1 MFIMMKDLKVI
12 FMGTPDFS
20 VNVLNSL
27 IHNTNVIGVVTK
39 PDKSVG
45 RKQVLSQSAVKKVVI
60 ENNIKVLQPTKI
72 KEEYQSILDLNP
84 DIIITCAYGQFLP
97 KEILDFPKYGCVNVH
112 ASLLPKLRGGAP
124 IHRAIIDGYATTGIT
139 IMYMGLKMDN
149 GDIIS
154 QKSIEIEKT
163 DNVGT
168 LHDKLSVLGAD
179 LLMETLPDII
189 SGQAKRI
196 VQNEEEI
203 TFAYNISREDEHI
216 DFNKTK
222 TEVFNQI
229 RGLNPWPVAY
239 AVLDGEEMKIN
250 EVIIGEGSYKDKSN
264 GEIVEL
270 YKDGIGIKV
279 SDGEII
285 LKKIKPF
292 GKKKMSVREY
302 LNGNRGRNNLIGK
315 IFS

>member
-1 MFIMMKDLKVI
+1 MMKNLKVI

-27 IHNTNVIGVVTK
+27 IHNTNVIGVVTQ
-39 PDKSVG
+39 PDKLVG
-45 RKQVLSQSAVKKVVI
+45 RKQVLSQSAVKKVAI

-72 KEEYQSILDLNP
+72 KEEYQSILELNP
-84 DIIITCAYGQFLP
+84 DIIITCAYGQFLS

-124 IHRAIIDGYATTGIT
+124 IHRAIMEGYTTTGIT
-139 IMYMGLKMDN
+139 IMYMGQKMDN

-154 QKSIEIEKT
+154 QKSIEIERT

-179 LLMETLPDII
+179 LLIETLSDII
-189 SGQAKRI
+189 NGQAKRI

-203 TFAYNISREDEHI
+203 TFGYNISREDEHI

-222 TEVFNQI
+222 IEVFNYI
-229 RGLNPWPVAY
+229 RGLNPWPVAN
-239 AVLDGEEMKIN
+239 AVLDGEEMKIY
-250 EVIIGEGSYKDKSN
+250 EVIIGEGNYIDKTN
-264 GEIVEL
+264 GEIVKL

-285 LKKIKPF
+285 LKTIKPF
-292 GKKKMSVREY
+292 GKKKMRVREY
-302 LNGNRGRNNLIGK
+302 LNGNREKNNLIGK

>member
-1 MFIMMKDLKVI
+1 MMKYLKVV

-20 VNVLNSL
+20 VNVLKSL
-27 IHNTNVIGVVTK
+27 IDNTTVIGVVTQ
-39 PDKSVG
+39 PDKLVG
-45 RKQVLSQSAVKKVVI
+45 RKQVLTESPIKRVALEK
-60 ENNIKVLQPTKI
+60 NIKVMQPTKI
-72 KEEYQSILDLNP
+72 RKEYQNILDLEP

-97 KEILDFPKYGCVNVH
+97 KEILDYPKYGCVNVH

-124 IHRAIIDGYATTGIT
+124 IHRAIIDGYTTTGIT
-139 IMYMGLKMDN
+139 IMHMDPVMDK

-154 QKSIEIEKT
+154 QRSIKIEEA

-168 LHDKLSVLGAD
+168 LHDKLSLLGAE
-179 LLMETLPDII
+179 LLIQTLPGIMN
-189 SGQAKRI
+189 GQANRM
-196 VQNEEEI
+196 VQNEEEV
-203 TFAYNISREDEHI
+203 TFGYNISRDDEHI

-222 TEVFNQI
+222 VEVFNQI

-239 AVLDGEEMKIN
+239 TILDDKEIKIY
-250 EVIIGEGSYKDKSN
+250 EAIIGNGIYKEKSN

-285 LKKIKPF
+285 LKIVKPS
-292 GKKKMSVREY
+292 GSRKMNVKDY
-302 LNGNRGRNNLIGK
+302 LNGFKEKNNLIGK
-315 IFS
+315 VFR

>member
-1 MFIMMKDLKVI
+1 MSEIMKNLKVI

-27 IHNTNVIGVVTK
+27 VYTTNVIGVVTK
-39 PDKSVG
+39 PDKLVG
-45 RKQVLSQSAVKKVVI
+45 RKQVLTESAVKKVAL
-60 ENNIKVLQPTKI
+60 ENNIKVIQPTKI
-72 KEEYQSILDLNP
+72 RNEYQSIIDLNP

-97 KEILDFPKYGCVNVH
+97 KEILDYPKYGCINVH

-124 IHRAIIDGYATTGIT
+124 IHKAIIDGYTTTGIT

-168 LHDKLSVLGAD
+168 LHDKLSLLGAE
-179 LLMETLPDII
+179 LLIETLPNII
-189 SGQAKRI
+189 SGQINRI
-196 VQNEEEI
+196 VQNEEEV
-203 TFAYNISREDEHI
+203 TFGYNISREDEHI

-222 TEVFNQI
+222 IEVFNHI
-229 RGLNPWPVAY
+229 RGLNPWPVSY
-239 AVLDGEEMKIN
+239 AVLDDEEIKIY
-250 EVIIGEGSYKDKSN
+250 EIIIGEDIYKEKSN
-264 GEIVEL
+264 GEIVKL

-285 LKKIKPF
+285 LKTIKPS
-292 GKKKMSVREY
+292 GKKKMSVKDY
-302 LNGNRGRNNLIGK
+302 FNGFQEKNNLIGK
-315 IFS
+315 VFR